1 MHRQIWGKQPG
12 DPLRRVP
19 TIGSPRPEE
28 DEAAIVF
35 LSAKKIRPAC
45 MGRFLFA
52 CQEEFQCGLLIFIRR
67 SSAKPH
73 GSGGKSCSR
82 GAVWGVRGPKANRER
97 DAKRKTGFQRMIFPA
112 RKRRMTG
119 HETVRSWLIRNL
131 HLQLMCRS
139 RSGDARRLLPTG
151 RKGSNRIRSSRSC
164 KNLPVKK
171 ETKKD
176 VNRLVF
182 SAGRQNQ
189 AEKRG
194 SDVHAR

>member
-1 MHRQIWGKQPG
+1 MEGAICGNAGPESG
-12 DPLRRVP
+12 
-19 TIGSPRPEE
+19 PRTECGEE
-28 DEAAIVF
+28 D
-35 LSAKKIRPAC
+35 R
-45 MGRFLFA
+45 
-52 CQEEFQCGLLIFIRR
+52 
-67 SSAKPH
+67 
-73 GSGGKSCSR
+73 
-82 GAVWGVRGPKANRER
+82 
-97 DAKRKTGFQRMIFPA
+97 GFQRIFSGQA